1 MELRSLFFVILMSI
15 GFAASAQTKDAD
27 ELPLAFLIGEHE
39 DNYLGLSQAYPAVFV
54 ALFDQDMDA
63 AYAQW
68 GRFLMDIE
76 DYAARLDFDL
86 KGVKLW
92 MNLYFRPDGR
102 IAHIAYYPKP
112 NSRLVPNEHLTAFFR
127 QFAQQYKLPVTWDK
141 GFQHSA
147 SATFPTHFT
156 RAGMET
162 VRKD

>member
-1 MELRSLFFVILMSI
+1 MALRSLLFVALMGL
-15 GFAASAQTKDAD
+15 GFAADAQTVDAD
-27 ELPLAFLIGEHE
+27 DLPVAFLIGEHE
-39 DNYLGLSQAYPAVFV
+39 DKYLGLSQAYPAVFV

-63 AYAQW
+63 AYTEW
-68 GRFLMDIE
+68 GRFLMDVE

-147 SATFPTHFT
+147 SASFPTHFT